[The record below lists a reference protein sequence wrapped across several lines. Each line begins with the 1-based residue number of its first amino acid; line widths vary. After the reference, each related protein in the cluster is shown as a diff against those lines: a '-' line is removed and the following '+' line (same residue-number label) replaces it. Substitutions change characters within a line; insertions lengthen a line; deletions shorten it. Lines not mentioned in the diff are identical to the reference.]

1 MLINED
7 KYASKF
13 TVKIEVFFEQKRINS
28 LKCFLKE
35 LIYVLLMIFIYTKKS
50 LIYRRIKKKNH
61 ILISIFI
68 IKNGVLILSF
78 QIEPIEPLRDTCAIF
93 FVLPT

>member
-50 LIYRRIKKKNH
+50 LIYRRIKKNNH

-68 IKNGVLILSF
+68 IKNGVLILCF
-78 QIEPIEPLRDTCAIF
+78 QIEPIEPLKDTCAIF
-93 FVLPT
+93 FVFPT